1 MSELINFMAL
11 NCRNQG
17 ENRVKFETRAIIFV
31 STSAFLAAW
40 RQVTSHPANCGE
52 VDVDVALDE
61 DVLWAS
67 SKSLRGNLMLALRNI
82 INGCFEV

>member
-1 MSELINFMAL
+1 MSDLIIFIAL

-40 RQVTSHPANCGE
+40 QQIARHPANCGE

-61 DVLWAS
+61 GVLWAS
-67 SKSLRGNLMLALRNI
+67 SKSLRGKLMLVLRNI
-82 INGCFEV
+82 IKH